1 MNILAIGAHPDD
13 IEIGCGG
20 LLLKAVKAGHNV
32 YMYTL
37 TRGSVTADPERRVR
51 EQLESARIIGA
62 TVWIDGLEDSKL
74 SLNAE
79 LINRIETAMRT
90 FNADIVYTHALGDTH
105 HDHRA
110 IAQATL
116 EAGRYVPNILSYEIP
131 VTKEFNPTL
140 YCDISE
146 TIEDKVALL
155 NIFSSQSNNICL
167 RANGVKGL
175 AQYRALQNRLLD
187 QSITSVESFEVQ
199 KLGIGIN
206 FDVIKTRYE
215 PIYARQ
221 SKCSQLVPEG
231 IIENTPSLVS
241 VMEDNPSLVSVMED
255 NPSLVSV
262 KSLKV

>member
-32 YMYTL
+32 FMYTL
-37 TRGSVTADPERRVR
+37 TRGSVTADPQRRVQ

-62 TVWIDGLEDSKL
+62 HIWVDNLVDSKL
-74 SLNAE
+74 YLNDD
-79 LINRIETAMRT
+79 LINRIELAIRT

-116 EAGRYVPNILSYEIP
+116 EAGRFVPNILSYEIP

-146 TIEDKVALL
+146 TIDDKLTLL
-155 NIFSSQSNNICL
+155 NIFSSQRNNICL
-167 RANGVKGL
+167 RSNGVKGL

-187 QSITSVESFEVQ
+187 QSIISVESFEVQ
-199 KLGIGIN
+199 KLGLGIN
-206 FDVIKTRYE
+206 FDVIKTKYE
-215 PIYARQ
+215 PIYAKV
-221 SKCSQLVPEG
+221 SKSSQPVPEG
-231 IIENTPSLVS
+231 IIECSPSLVS
-241 VMEDNPSLVSVMED
+241 VRP
-255 NPSLVSV
+255 
-262 KSLKV
+262 LKHN

>member
-32 YMYTL
+32 SMYTL
-37 TRGSVTADPERRVR
+37 TRGSVTADPERRVQ

-62 TVWIDGLEDSKL
+62 HHVWIDGLEDSKL

-79 LINRIETAMRT
+79 LINRIEMAMRT

-167 RANGVKGL
+167 RSNGVKGL

-199 KLGIGIN
+199 KLGLGIN

-215 PIYARQ
+215 PIYARA
-221 SKCSQLVPEG
+221 SKSSQLVPEG
-231 IIENTPSLVS
+231 IIEN
-241 VMEDNPSLVSVMED
+241 NPSLVSVIEN

>member
-32 YMYTL
+32 FMYTL
-37 TRGSVTADPERRVR
+37 TRGSVTADPERRVQ
-51 EQLESARIIGA
+51 EQLESARFIGA
-62 TVWIDGLEDSKL
+62 HVWVDDLEDSKL
-74 SLNAE
+74 SLNDE
-79 LINRIETAMRT
+79 LINRIELAMRT

-146 TIEDKVALL
+146 TIDDKLELL

-167 RANGVKGL
+167 RSNGVKGL
-175 AQYRALQNRLLD
+175 AQYRALQSRLLD
-187 QSITSVESFEVQ
+187 QSIISVESFEVQ
-199 KLGIGIN
+199 KLGLGIN
-206 FDVIKTRYE
+206 FDVIKTKYE
-215 PIYARQ
+215 PIYARVP
-221 SKCSQLVPEG
+221 SKSSQLVPKG
-231 IIENTPSLVS
+231 IIENYPLVS
-241 VMEDNPSLVSVMED
+241 VNP
-255 NPSLVSV
+255 
-262 KSLKV
+262 